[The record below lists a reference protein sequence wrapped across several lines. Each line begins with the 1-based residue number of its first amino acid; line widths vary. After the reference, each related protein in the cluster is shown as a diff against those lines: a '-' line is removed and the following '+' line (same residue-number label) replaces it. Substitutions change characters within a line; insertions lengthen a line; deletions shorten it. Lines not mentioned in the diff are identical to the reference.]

1 MSALTKDT
9 PLQERV
15 GDYSDLPMLAAI
27 QIYQGSVIGITS
39 AGYARGFVLG
49 DRFGGH
55 TFRGEYNV
63 NGASGDQRVRTR
75 RGKYYLEINLAN
87 VSITDAENRS
97 PVYVQD
103 SGTYSLRV
111 GQLAGHVVAYRSS
124 GVALVLFDTELK
136 THVIAQT
143 LVIGDFTDNDPGA
156 TGYVDL
162 DVAIPNGAVVKGWQA
177 DVKTGFTGDTTAVI
191 QVGEAG
197 NLDRFTS
204 KVDNSVFAAAVVGAV
219 APSVTGDPGYCA
231 SDTTVRVTV
240 TGGNDFGDIVAGEL
254 DLKIVFD
261 PLMRI

>member
-15 GDYSDLPMLAAI
+15 GDYADLPVLAAT
-27 QIYQGSVIGITS
+27 QIFQGSVIGITS
-39 AGYARGFVLG
+39 AGYARGFILG
-49 DRFGGH
+49 DRFAGH
-55 TFRGEYNV
+55 TFQGEYNV
-63 NGASGDQRVRTR
+63 NGASGDQYVRTR
-75 RGKYYLEINLAN
+75 RGQYYLEIKLAN

-103 SGTYSLRV
+103 SGSYSLRA

-124 GVALVLFDTELK
+124 GIALVLFDTELK
-136 THVIAQT
+136 THVFAQT
-143 LVIGDFTDNDPGA
+143 IAFGDFSDGGGA
-156 TGYVDL
+156 TGHVDL
-162 DVAIPNGAVVKGWQA
+162 DVPIPAGATVKSWQA

-204 KVDNSVFAAAVVGAV
+204 KTDNSVFAAAVVGSV
-219 APSVTGDPGYCA
+219 APSVTGDPSYCA
-231 SDTTVRVTV
+231 ADTTLRVTV
-240 TGGNDFGDIVAGEL
+240 TSDSDFSNIAAGEL

-261 PLMRI
+261 PLMRL

>member
-1 MSALTKDT
+1 MGALTRDT
-9 PLQERV
+9 PLQERI
-15 GDYSDLPMLAAI
+15 GDYADLPVLAAI

-49 DRFGGH
+49 DRFAGH
-55 TFRGEYNV
+55 TFQGEYNV

-75 RGKYYLEINLAN
+75 RGQYYLEIALPN
-87 VSITDAENRS
+87 VAITDAENRS

-103 SGTYSLRV
+103 SGTYSLRA

-124 GVALVLFDTELK
+124 GKALVLFDTELK
-136 THVIAQT
+136 THVFAQT
-143 LVIGDFTDNDPGA
+143 IAIGDFTDNA
-156 TGYVDL
+156 NTTGYVDL
-162 DVAIPNGAVVKGWQA
+162 DVPVPAGATVKGWQA
-177 DVKTGFTGDTTAVI
+177 DVKTAFTGDSSAVI
-191 QVGEAG
+191 QVGDSA

-204 KVDNSVFAAAVVGAV
+204 KTDNSIFTAGVVGAV
-219 APSVTGDPGYCA
+219 APSVTGDPAYCA

-240 TGGNDFGDIVAGEL
+240 TGGVDFGSIAAGEL